1 MTLYFYLLVIVGC
14 FVIVSVFFLMIFIHY
29 TNVYR
34 FVFPR
39 GGVDVGKLVL
49 NNNEMADLSHRYI
62 LILNDY
68 LYILHDV
75 DAYLT

>member
-1 MTLYFYLLVIVGC
+1 MFTDLF
-14 FVIVSVFFLMIFIHY
+14 SQ
-29 TNVYR
+29 
-34 FVFPR
+34 
-39 GGVDVGKLVL
+39 GGGGVGKLVL